1 MTQTHRG
8 VPSSL
13 DVRDDGTYPL
23 PPDVEAGVFD
33 SYARGLVTH
42 FDGVLYARGVDGR
55 FLFVNRAFERLV
67 GRPSALI
74 VGCTSYELFPTE
86 MADEHAAN
94 DRLVL
99 ETARPTSVYERAQ
112 DRSGT
117 DRSYISYKFPLHDSS
132 GAVFAVG
139 GISSDVTADEAEKR
153 SVIEARLDFETRFR
167 AVFDRAPVGQIYS
180 DMAGVVTA
188 VNEPMA
194 CMLGYP
200 VQEMVGR
207 SIRDFSDAA
216 EWERIRATATQLLA
230 GNDNRDSVLRHLLHS
245 AGHRVPVRATSVLL
259 RNADGDP
266 QWWVTMVVDLTD
278 EERTRN
284 KLERAHHSAVLA
296 AERLRLLHSV
306 TTAANEAA
314 TLGELAPRLLKVA
327 CNNFGWNGG
336 ALIRWSPG
344 SGTART
350 VVEHGSLPA
359 DVAELTPPARPGI
372 EMHARADGCSTI
384 VVPLGD
390 EPAAWLFV
398 TREAGLDPEQREILG
413 LIGLES
419 TRVVEREAAA
429 TMLRVEEAR
438 FRSVFDSS
446 PLPMGLTLGDDG
458 TYSAVN
464 NALCELLGRSK
475 EELTGMS
482 ARDVCHPDDQAL
494 TDPAGAA
501 AAAAPDGRHQVELRL
516 VHSSGEIITTNT
528 TLAWMDGPAGSRHL
542 LAQVED
548 ITARRMVEV
557 MLRQQAE
564 QDSLTG
570 LANRSHLTRVLAQK
584 ADNGTSCTVLF
595 IDLDG
600 FKLINDTRGHEVGDD
615 VLLIVAHRLRAS
627 VRPTDVVARFG
638 GDEFVVVCEG
648 TDETARQVADRID
661 AVLALPMQTPAG
673 PAAVTASIGIASG
686 VMSPDRPHDLVQ
698 RADAA
703 MYEAKRLG
711 KDRREIYDVRLHER
725 ARQHQRTEAALRNAL
740 AEGRFV
746 VHYQPI
752 VTLADNAVV
761 GFEAL
766 VRLVDEEGVLVGP
779 DKFIAVAEQSGLI
792 VPMGAFVLNEAC
804 RAIARLR
811 TLTGQPLTMA
821 VNIAARQAARPD
833 LDEVVRAA
841 LDDTGLP
848 ESALALELT
857 ESSLLEANEETLRQ
871 LVTLRER
878 GVAIGLDDFGT
889 GYSSLTYLRRFPV
902 SHLKVDRSFVSG
914 VAADD
919 SDRAIVRAVTRLAQD
934 LGLRW
939 IAEGVETVQQR
950 DALAVMGPGMAQG
963 YLFSRPVPESQLAA
977 VLGVTGT
984 TLPRSA

>member
-1 MTQTHRG
+1 MNGRNNSTCTLEPG
-8 VPSSL
+8 I
-13 DVRDDGTYPL
+13 DAD
-23 PPDVEAGVFD
+23 VFD
-33 SYARGLVTH
+33 AYLYGLMTH
-42 FDGVLYARGVDGR
+42 FDGVLYVRGVDGR
-55 FLFVNRAFERLV
+55 FLLVNRAFERLV
-67 GRPSALI
+67 GRPGALI
-74 VGCTSYELFPTE
+74 VGRTSHELFPTG
-86 MADEHAAN
+86 MADEHVAH

-99 ETARPTSVYERAQ
+99 DTEQPTSVREHAQ
-112 DRSGT
+112 DEFGE
-117 DRSYISYKFPLHDSS
+117 DRSYTSFKFPLRDAD
-132 GAVFAVG
+132 GEVFAVG
-139 GISSDVTADEAEKR
+139 GISSDVTADEAERR
-153 SVIEARLDFETRFR
+153 STIEARLDFETRFR

-180 DMAGVVTA
+180 DMAGMVTA

-200 VQEMVGR
+200 VEEMVGR
-207 SIRDFSDAA
+207 SVQDFCDES
-216 EWERIRATATQLLA
+216 EWERIRETATQLLA
-230 GNDNRDSVLRHLLHS
+230 GIDSRSSVLRHLLHR
-245 AGHRVPVRATSVLL
+245 AGHRVPARATSVLL
-259 RNADGDP
+259 RNAAGEP
-266 QWWVTMVVDLTD
+266 QWWVTLVVDLTD
-278 EERTRN
+278 EERTRTE
-284 KLERAHHSAVLA
+284 LERAHRAAVTA

-306 TTAANEAA
+306 TTAANEAL
-314 TLGELAPRLLKVA
+314 TLAELAPRLLEVA
-327 CNNFGWNGG
+327 CANFEWSAG
-336 ALIRWSPG
+336 ALIRWSTG
-344 SGTART
+344 SAPARI
-350 VVEHGSLPA
+350 VVQHGPLPTGVA
-359 DVAELTPPARPGI
+359 DLVAPTRPGI
-372 EMHARADGCSTI
+372 EVHARADGRSTI

-398 TREAGLDPEQREILG
+398 TGEAGLDPDQREILD

-446 PLPMGLTLGDDG
+446 PLPMGLTIGDDG

-464 NALCELLGRSK
+464 DALCELLGRSK
-475 EELTGMS
+475 SELTGMS
-482 ARDVCHPDDQAL
+482 ARDLCHPDDRVL

-501 AAAAPDGRHQVELRL
+501 AAAAPDGRHQFELRL

-528 TLAWMDGPAGSRHL
+528 TLAWLDGPAGSQHL

-548 ITARRMVEV
+548 ITARRMVEI

-570 LANRSHLTRVLAQK
+570 LANRSQLTRALVQK
-584 ADNGTSCTVLF
+584 ADTGASCTVLF

-615 VLLIVAHRLRAS
+615 VLLIVAQRLQAS
-627 VRPTDVVARFG
+627 VRPLDLVARFG
-638 GDEFVVVCEG
+638 GDEFVVLCEG
-648 TDETARQVADRID
+648 TDDTARQVADRID
-661 AVLALPMQTPAG
+661 AALALPMATPSG

-686 VMSPDRPHDLVQ
+686 VMDPDRPHDLVQ

-711 KDRREIYDVRLHER
+711 KDRREIYDVHLHER

-752 VTLADNAVV
+752 VTLADNSVV

-766 VRLVDEEGVLVGP
+766 VRLVDEAGTLVSP

-792 VPMGAFVLNEAC
+792 VPMGAFVMNEAC
-804 RAIARLR
+804 RTIARLR
-811 TLTGQPLTMA
+811 TLTGAPLTMA

-833 LDEVVRAA
+833 LAEVVCAA
-841 LDDTGLP
+841 LDDAGLS

-857 ESSLLEANEETLRQ
+857 ESALLEANEETLRQ

-902 SHLKVDRSFVSG
+902 THLKVDRSFVSG

-919 SDRAIVRAVTRLAQD
+919 SDRAIVRAVARLAQD

-939 IAEGVETVQQR
+939 IAEGVENVEQR
-950 DALAVMGPGMAQG
+950 DALALMGPGMAQG
-963 YLFSRPVPESQLAA
+963 YLFGRPVPEAELPG
-977 VLGVTGT
+977 VLGVPVTP
-984 TLPRSA
+984 LPRSA